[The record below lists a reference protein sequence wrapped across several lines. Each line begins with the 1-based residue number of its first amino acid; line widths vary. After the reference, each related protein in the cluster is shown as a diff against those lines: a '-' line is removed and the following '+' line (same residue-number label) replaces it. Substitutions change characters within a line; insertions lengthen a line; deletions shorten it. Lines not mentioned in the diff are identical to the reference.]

1 MPNYRRGFVEGDK
14 VVVPMI
20 DKSRE
25 SVGTILQVF
34 DGDSGRKCVVSGHEG
49 PVFASKIRFA
59 TPDESMIA
67 AKQRLS
73 WVKAELLRLQI
84 EHDELLKVTS
94 GE

>member
-25 SVGTILQVF
+25 SVGTILRVF
-34 DGDSGRKCVVSGHEG
+34 DRGHGRECTVSGWDG
-49 PVFASKIRFA
+49 PMFASVVRFA

-84 EHDELLKVTS
+84 EHDELLKVIS
-94 GE
+94 DE